1 MSPELPPL
9 AAPGLR
15 DWRLWADATCAG
27 LSVLIPLPLVDLF
40 FELLFRRRMP
50 RAVARVRGVT
60 LSAAAARRF
69 GRGPQLDLLGSC
81 LTVPFVVTK
90 WILKRV
96 FRKLL
101 YVLTVADAVD
111 ALSAYWHRAFLVDYL
126 IRSGHLG
133 ADADLERV
141 GRVFDEVLGAAD
153 VSGVKGLAR
162 QVVAATGHVPRLL
175 RRARRRGAEEATG
188 AIRGMV
194 DAHWQ
199 VVDTSLAAVAGDFD
213 RRWAEATAAGEA
225 PTPPA

>member
-1 MSPELPPL
+1 VP

-27 LSVLIPLPLVDLF
+27 LSVLIPLPVVDLA
-40 FELLFRRRMP
+40 FESLFRRRIP

-60 LSAAAARRF
+60 LSPAAARRL
-69 GRGPQLDLLGSC
+69 GQLRFDLVGGC
-81 LTVPFVVTK
+81 LAVPFVVIL

-111 ALSAYWHRAFLVDYL
+111 ALSAYWHRAFLIDHLV
-126 IRSGHLG
+126 RSGHLG
-133 ADADLERV
+133 ADADLDRV
-141 GRVFDEVLGAAD
+141 GKVFDEVLAAAD

-199 VVDTSLAAVAGDFD
+199 VLDTSLRAVAAAFD
-213 RRWAEATAAGEA
+213 RRWAEATSASETVA
-225 PTPPA
+225 PPS